1 MAKAIFRKV
10 YFFVPKFRHGCKDNF
25 DIAVKRQKK
34 EVRYEQSYFNG

>member
-25 DIAVKRQKK
+25 DIAARQKK